1 MSSLL
6 ADLPA
11 RARQLPTEEREQLT
25 EGLLESPQEWSSP
38 EIEAAWDAELLK
50 RIGEYE
56 RGEAVLSPAAD
67 VFAEAR
73 RLTQ

>member
-6 ADLPA
+6 AELST
-11 RARQLPTEEREQLT
+11 RARLLSPEERAQLA
-25 EGLLESPQEWSSP
+25 EGLLESLQEWASP
-38 EIEAAWDAELLK
+38 EIEAAWDTEILK

-56 RGEAVLSPAAD
+56 RGEAVLSPATD

>member
-6 ADLPA
+6 AELSQ
-11 RARQLPTEEREQLT
+11 RARELPLEERAKLAED
-25 EGLLESPQEWSSP
+25 LLESLQEQP
-38 EIEAAWDAELLK
+38 TPDIAAAWDAELLK

-56 RGEAVLSPAAD
+56 RGEAKLVSAED